1 MAAHQASCQ
10 TIPKRRSA
18 VKTIIK
24 TFEDEND
31 DFHVGFWD
39 TGTRIAYRDVD
50 IAQELKKLLAGHKK
64 PRPSAESAQNFRWIV
79 QTFIEQLIARLEH
92 DAWRH
97 EGVSND

>member
-1 MAAHQASCQ
+1 M
-10 TIPKRRSA
+10 
-18 VKTIIK
+18 KTIIK